1 MCLKSNC
8 CTGKLKAKPGADFTL
23 QVLLFH
29 LIVSNVHSKQR
40 SLGERYIGMI
50 VDDCEEGN
58 IHRMNPYW
66 KPVLPGEN
74 QLSSAPKRKGR
85 NMETVILIIL
95 IGLAGG
101 VAVGLQSPM
110 ASLLTQRLG
119 IFESVFIVHIGGA
132 IIALIPLLVYGGGRL
147 SQWRSV
153 PWYTLGAGVFGLI
166 VIAAISFTIPR
177 VGVAAAITTVVAG
190 QIMASAMIDHYG
202 LLGSMVRPMDLSRA
216 VGLAVVLF
224 GVWLTVK

>member
-1 MCLKSNC
+1 
-8 CTGKLKAKPGADFTL
+8 
-23 QVLLFH
+23 
-29 LIVSNVHSKQR
+29 
-40 SLGERYIGMI
+40 
-50 VDDCEEGN
+50 
-58 IHRMNPYW
+58 
-66 KPVLPGEN
+66 
-74 QLSSAPKRKGR
+74 
-85 NMETVILIIL
+85 METILLIIL

-119 IFESVFIVHIGGA
+119 LFESVFIVHIGGA
-132 IIALIPLLVYGGGRL
+132 IIALIPLLVYGGGKL

-153 PWYTLGAGVFGLI
+153 PWYVLGAGVFGLV

-190 QIMASAMIDHYG
+190 QVLAGAVIDHFG
-202 LLGSMVRPMDLSRA
+202 LLEAHLRPMDLTRA
-216 VGLAVVLF
+216 IGLAVVLF